1 MENKWIRHFQHSK
14 NIELQPWPLLM
25 KKIHKTE
32 DGNWQHKNR
41 SQSDRIELKYP
52 LKVAS
57 WSCVA
62 PNSDNAKN
70 DTEDVT
76 LFWSDDCTL
85 FLEYNLSGE
94 ENFKLEVSS
103 VKEAL
108 ALIEQD
114 NCTTEKLYPNAPQ
127 FKWKRIS

>member
-1 MENKWIRHFQHSK
+1 MENKWVRHFQHSE

-25 KKIHKTE
+25 KMIHKTE
-32 DGNWQHKNR
+32 DANWQHKHR
-41 SQSDRIELKYP
+41 SQSDRIEVKYP
-52 LKVAS
+52 FKVAS
-57 WSCVA
+57 WSCAA
-62 PNSDNAKN
+62 PNSNNAKN

-76 LFWSDDCTL
+76 LFWSEECTL
-85 FLEYNLSGE
+85 FLEYHLSGE

-108 ALIEQD
+108 SLIEQD
-114 NCTTEKLYPNAPQ
+114 NFTTEKLYPNAPQ